1 MEMLESPVS
10 SHFSVIYQV
19 ALSYHY
25 VPFYPLTFSGK
36 PFCSQPR
43 QGVNSQESIPLPVSG
58 GSGCAD
64 INQLPNCK
72 AYVLHLSAKSSWWN
86 KLQSPTV
93 EIELLMYLLLVAF
106 LPLYYF
112 STFCPVFHELSVK
125 QLALSSLPQGSASG
139 GTQTKACSNSAP
151 TVSLALSRIPKKGKY
166 GMCKEQQLNGKEST
180 SFQIAG

>member
-1 MEMLESPVS
+1 MAGDLEMLGSPVS
-10 SHFSVIYQV
+10 SRFNVIHQV
-19 ALSYHY
+19 DLSYHF
-25 VPFYPLTFSGK
+25 VPFCLLTFSGK
-36 PFCSQPR
+36 PFCSQSR
-43 QGVNSQESIPLPVSG
+43 QGVNSQRSSPPPVSD

-64 INQLPNCK
+64 INQLPNTK
-72 AYVLHLSAKSSWWN
+72 AYVLHLSAKFSWWI

-93 EIELLMYLLLVAF
+93 EIKLLMYLLLVAF

-151 TVSLALSRIPKKGKY
+151 TVSLALSRIPK
-166 GMCKEQQLNGKEST
+166 
-180 SFQIAG
+180 